1 MRKGI
6 WEQFDGYAD
15 IRAQIEASRLAAEKR
30 PFTLDLADEY
40 IDRLH
45 PHRLALEV
53 IDIIPETTDTLTF
66 RLAPMD
72 GMLPPF
78 LAGQY
83 LALYLEVDGIYTS
96 RPYSISSPPNQIGYY
111 DITVK
116 RVPDGLVSNFLLD
129 RINTGDRLTVSGPQ
143 GNFYFNPL
151 VHGNTMICIAGGSG
165 ITPFMSMIREIVERG
180 LSRQV
185 ILYYGNT
192 SSNDIIFHE
201 QLSHLADRFERIRY
215 IPVIENAADDY
226 AGQCGLIT
234 ADLIEA
240 TAGSMQAATFFLC
253 GPQGL
258 YDFCLPQIDQLG
270 IPRRKIRKELYGP
283 ALDISRDPAWPADI
297 KPNHRYSVCVNGGPT
312 VSAPATVPLLVSLE
326 QQGVVPPSVCRSGE
340 CSLCHVKVLAG
351 KVFQPPHTP
360 VRKSDTRYGYIHACV
375 SYPLTDLEIL
385 I

>member
-6 WEQFDGYAD
+6 WEEFDGYED
-15 IRAQIEASRLAAEKR
+15 IKTEIEASRLAAKKR
-30 PFTLDLADEY
+30 SFDLDFADQY

-45 PHRLALEV
+45 PHRLNLQVA
-53 IDIIPETTDTLTF
+53 DIISETSDTRTF
-66 RLAPMD
+66 RLAPTNT
-72 GMLPPF
+72 MLPPF

-83 LALYLEVDGIYTS
+83 LALYLEVDGICTS

-116 RVPDGLVSNFLLD
+116 RVPNGLVSNFLLD
-129 RINTGDRLTVSGPQ
+129 RINKGDRLNASGPQ

-151 VHGNTMICIAGGSG
+151 VHGNTMVCIAGGSG

-192 SSNDIIFHE
+192 SSDNIIFHK
-201 QLSHLADRFERIRY
+201 QLSQLADRFERIRY
-215 IPVIENAADDY
+215 IPVIENAANGY

-234 ADLIEA
+234 AELIKK

-253 GPQGL
+253 GPQGM

-270 IPRRKIRKELYGP
+270 IPRRRIRTELYGP
-283 ALDISRDPAWPADI
+283 PLDITQDSAWPADM
-297 KPNHRYSVCVNGGPT
+297 KSDQHYSISVTGGPEI
-312 VSAPATVPLLVSLE
+312 SAQATVPLLVSLE
-326 QQGVVPPSVCRSGE
+326 KHGIVPPSICRSGE
-340 CSLCHVKVLAG
+340 CSMCRVKVLAG
-351 KVFQPPHTP
+351 KVFQPAHTP
-360 VRKSDTRYGYIHACV
+360 VRKSDTRYGYVHACV
-375 SYPLTDLEIL
+375 AYPLTDLEIL
-385 I
+385 L